1 MDINLKNTLTAL
13 VGRIKTFLQ
22 GNYVPSVNGQVPSQY
37 LPSYVDDVI
46 EGYYYNNSF
55 YSDDSHTEL
64 IQAETGKIYVDI
76 TVENNAV
83 KNESYRYTGG
93 PNGTYIK
100 ISSPI
105 DLTDNV
111 TQGSHAALT
120 SGGAYTKFQDYTP
133 TANLAPV
140 ATSGDYDDLD
150 NKPEIPAAQVQAD
163 WSQSDDEA
171 VDFIKNKPSVDS
183 ELSTTSKNAVQNKKV
198 TVELNKKLNSERF
211 FELEEKALTI
221 DGVKAGVTLSPVQI
235 SNAAYYPTTI
245 SGNTSQWKLAKS
257 QDPTFFKIYDI
268 NGYEEVHLVASSR
281 AAYILTNTTPEDFA
295 SKVASYTRDL
305 TEYPESG
312 ADVGTNSE
320 QADVQPRQG
329 YTPYNLRLITN
340 GKHYLIVYEGNAT
353 QGITVTTEAGYNP
366 LTTSLLECD
375 GNFKI
380 VNQWVKKYELDNP
393 VIDNNEILLDGLNL
407 KIMGIPEGSQ
417 YVPILKI
424 DDVVYERYTTAGDP
438 NATRYIY
445 RNVEDHSE
453 SITLR
458 SAWYDSYSTLD
469 LSNTSISSISHLE
482 LGNNEDV
489 YTPLDVKYMPSTVLK
504 QSDWKQSDWDQVGS
518 NQMDFIKNKTH
529 YRSFQSTLL
538 TTEENPI
545 VDTEQGNRI
554 LLTDLTPN
562 DYDVIDSIVLRYNNN
577 NIDYIRYKFIREASS
592 YKYFGVNNL
601 NGTYTQFIRLET
613 DGNNVYLYPMNSV
626 SFENKIVRV
635 YGGKYNYKKLDD
647 VYINDTIVRTSPFE
661 IDNGSTVDLY
671 PNHAKKALNAARINI
686 TTEGE
691 LSDRNNIW
699 RAVIT
704 GNPAIIINCVGQ
716 TIKWNIDFAT
726 MTSGELYLMEITG
739 NSTCG
744 LFGTLININLENT
757 ALVPVGNP
765 VSKNFTF
772 DLTDTTNCYIVK
784 KLIGLGDEIDGH
796 TVTTDTHFAIN
807 FITISSSG
815 TYQQQSNYSY
825 ISLVASDIDKYN
837 NVNIDGVKNSPTDWE
852 DIFAVPGAT
861 NPHFNQYGS
870 DNKGKLYAIFLNR
883 NQIDSNMPYAKLRT
897 ELPVVEADAYVP
909 SGDWDAKI
917 GEVFGSVETVC
928 NYFWL
933 RCRNYGVNEGNT
945 ISITVNFTLYEP
957 LNS

>member
-1 MDINLKNTLTAL
+1 MKTVTVKIIYSPYPPAAKDVVWGHRVDGKVEFKIFGDEGWTVVAKEDILSDIESATESAEEYTDDAIKEAVTEKLGAADGIATLDSAGKIPL
-13 VGRIKTFLQ
+13 
-22 GNYVPSVNGQVPSQY
+22 SQ
-37 LPSYVDDVI
+37 LPSYVDDVVEYDSLSDFPE
-46 EGYYYNNSF
+46 EG
-55 YSDDSHTEL
+55 
-64 IQAETGKIYVDI
+64 ETGKIYVAKD
-76 TVENNAV
+76 TGLV
-83 KNESYRYTGG
+83 YRWSGSEYFE
-93 PNGTYIK
+93 
-100 ISSPI
+100 IS
-105 DLTDNV
+105 NRE
-111 TQGSHAALT
+111 Q
-120 SGGAYTKFQDYTP
+120 
-133 TANLAPV
+133 
-140 ATSGDYDDLD
+140 
-150 NKPEIPAAQVQAD
+150 EQAD
-163 WSQSDDEA
+163 WNQSDDEA

-245 SGNTSQWKLAKS
+245 SGNTSQWKLAEA

-329 YTPYNLRLITN
+329 YTPYNLRLTTN

-393 VIDNNEILLDGLNL
+393 VIDNNEILLNGLNL
-407 KIMGIPEGSQ
+407 KIMGIPEDSQ

-424 DDVVYERYTTAGDP
+424 DDVVYERYTTAGDL

-453 SITLR
+453 NITLR

-469 LSNTSISSISHLE
+469 LSDTSISSISHLE

-538 TTEENPI
+538 TTEENPT

-562 DYDVIDSIVLRYNNN
+562 DYDVIDSIVLRTDS
-577 NIDYIRYKFIREASS
+577 NIYYQFIREASG

-601 NGTYTQFIRLET
+601 NGTHTQFIRLET
-613 DGNNVYLYPMNSV
+613 DGNNVYLYPMNGV

-647 VYINDTIVRTSPFE
+647 VYINDTIVRTSPFA

-671 PNHAKKALNAARINI
+671 PNHAKKALNADRINI

-691 LSDRNNIW
+691 LTDRNNIW

-704 GNPAIIINCVGQ
+704 GNPDIIINCIGQ

-744 LFGTLININLENT
+744 LFGTLININQENT
-757 ALVPVGNP
+757 ALIPVGNP

-784 KLIGLGDEIDGH
+784 KLLGLGDVIDGH

-807 FITISSSG
+807 FIAISSSG

-825 ISLVASDIDKYN
+825 ISLVASDIDRYN
-837 NVNIDGVKNSPTDWE
+837 NVAIDGVKNSPTDWE
-852 DIFAVPGAT
+852 DIFAIPGAT

-870 DNKGKLYAIFLNR
+870 NNKGKLYAIFLNK

-909 SGDWDAKI
+909 SGDWDAQI